1 MMRHTSFIQIW
12 RLLSALFF
20 ILYATKN
27 VFAGYIDAT
36 TYLKPYEQFCISEVV
51 GKDMYTH
58 ITFSGVNLAP
68 GEGLSAFVMEEGGDK
83 HIYNERNVTKA
94 ASISFTT
101 IRGLSVIFCVT
112 GPPSGVF
119 ITFTLKYGADARD
132 YSIIAK
138 SSHLDPVDARI
149 QNVLDEFS
157 AFHKAQMIGTQS
169 IDKTSVKATKTYH
182 LLAKFA
188 IANSLFVILSTF
200 FYIYYFRN
208 FFRSKNSFKF
218 SKSVYII

>member
-1 MMRHTSFIQIW
+1 MIGKAYFTQIW
-12 RLLSALFF
+12 CLVSALFF
-20 ILYATKN
+20 ISYVTRN
-27 VFAGYIDAT
+27 VSAGYIDAT

-58 ITFSGVNLAP
+58 ITFSAASLAP
-68 GEGLSAFVMEEGGDK
+68 GEGLSAFIMEEGGDK
-83 HIYNERNVTKA
+83 HVYNEKDITKP
-94 ASISFTT
+94 ASVSFTT
-101 IRGLSVIFCVT
+101 IRGLSVIFCIT
-112 GPPSGVF
+112 GPPSGAF

-157 AFHKAQMIGTQS
+157 AFHKAQIIGTQS
-169 IDKTSVKATKTYH
+169 IDKTSVKATETYH

-188 IANSLFVILSTF
+188 IANSLFVIFSTI

-208 FFRSKNSFKF
+208 FFRSKKL
-218 SKSVYII
+218 I